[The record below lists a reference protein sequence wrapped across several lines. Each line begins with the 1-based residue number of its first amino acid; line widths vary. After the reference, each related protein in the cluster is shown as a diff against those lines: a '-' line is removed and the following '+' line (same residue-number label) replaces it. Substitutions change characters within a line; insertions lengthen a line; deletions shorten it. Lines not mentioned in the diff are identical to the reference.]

1 MPAHTM
7 GNHDS
12 RVAGESTAIAA
23 GGMAAKIS
31 ALDDTL
37 VDPAM
42 AIIGVFVALTLVE
55 TKMLES
61 GFTTL
66 DVPASEIEFVG
77 KGRSGPETMLV
88 GLAGEASFPAVEVM
102 A

>member
-1 MPAHTM
+1 M

-31 ALDDTL
+31 ALDTL
-37 VDPAM
+37 VDSELAVLGM
-42 AIIGVFVALTLVE
+42 FVSLAVVV

-61 GFTTL
+61 GLTTL
-66 DVPASEIEFVG
+66 VVPASEFEFVG
-77 KGRSGPETMLV
+77 KGRRGPETTLV
-88 GLAGEASFPAVEVM
+88 VLAGVASFPAVEVM